1 MSEPQHQ
8 HNPSPSEPSE
18 GAGAPGAGRFWERY
32 GEARR
37 PGAANGSR
45 HPADRPAE
53 PEGGREAGDSPRR
66 EAGDPGPRRGPGH
79 SAPPPHGAGPA
90 ASPPRH
96 ECLEWC
102 PICRGAEV
110 VRAGAPPELRDQ
122 LEAIQR
128 DALTLVRSLL
138 DAYLARQGEP
148 GPARSRAK
156 PPPGGVEDIP
166 IE

>member
-1 MSEPQHQ
+1 M
-8 HNPSPSEPSE
+8 
-18 GAGAPGAGRFWERY
+18 
-32 GEARR
+32 
-37 PGAANGSR
+37 
-45 HPADRPAE
+45 
-53 PEGGREAGDSPRR
+53 
-66 EAGDPGPRRGPGH
+66 
-79 SAPPPHGAGPA
+79 
-90 ASPPRH
+90 
-96 ECLEWC
+96 
-102 PICRGAEV
+102 